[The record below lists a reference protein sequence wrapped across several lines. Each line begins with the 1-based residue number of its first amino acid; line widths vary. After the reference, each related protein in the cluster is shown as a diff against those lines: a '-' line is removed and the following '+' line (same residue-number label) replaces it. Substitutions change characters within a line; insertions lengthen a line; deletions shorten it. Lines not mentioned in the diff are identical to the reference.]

1 MRIVILG
8 WVEFPYGS
16 PSASRLRI
24 LSKGWIEQG
33 ATVHLVTTAKLQPV
47 NTGIGEDFYMEG
59 LTYESSYEEA
69 QLDHSSFSKLSLIR
83 HFKSLKRSWKIVRQL
98 IDDNKCDVLY
108 LWAWSATGCFPV
120 VKMAQKKGI
129 PYFFDICEWFTPDVF
144 KWGLVNPMFY
154 DDLLGR
160 YLPGKT
166 CSGVIAI
173 THFIAHKYQKMNI
186 PVIVVPAINDFK
198 KEVIGANGPDI
209 QISDTSYNVLYAG
222 FCKPGDGIEFLIQ
235 AIRLVKLNDIP
246 VKLIIIGADGKSG
259 PSIKYKNICELDDK
273 LRDIVEFRGKVPEKE
288 YFRTLSSA
296 TVLVLP
302 RKNTPTNEAAF
313 PTRLPE
319 YLTTGRPVLTT
330 NVKDVSMYLEND
342 VNAKIVESDSE
353 HSLAEGLIDLWQ
365 NPSKANEIGRAGKLR
380 GAEVF
385 DYRSYTKEIYK
396 LFSRSLIDRKTKF

>member
-1 MRIVILG
+1 MRIIILG

-24 LSKGWIEQG
+24 LSKGWIEEG
-33 ATVHLVTTAKLQPV
+33 ATVHLVTTAKPQQV
-47 NTGIGEDFYMEG
+47 NTGNGEDFYMEG

-69 QLDHSSFSKLSLIR
+69 QLNNSSFSKLSFVR
-83 HFKSLKRSWKIVRQL
+83 HIKSLRRSWKIIRQL
-98 IDDNKCDVLY
+98 IDENKCDVLY
-108 LWAWSATGCFPV
+108 LWGWSAIGCFPV
-120 VKMAQKKGI
+120 VKLAQKKRI

-154 DDLLGR
+154 DDLIGR
-160 YLPGKT
+160 YLPGKS
-166 CSGVIAI
+166 CNGVIAI
-173 THFIAHKYQKMNI
+173 THFIAGKYQKLGI
-186 PVIVVPAINDFK
+186 PVIVVPAINDFQ
-198 KEVIGANGPDI
+198 KESYQTSLTDV
-209 QISDTSYNVLYAG
+209 QISSTSFNVLYAG

-235 AIRLVKLNDIP
+235 AIRLIKLNEIP

-259 PSIKYKNICELDDK
+259 ASIKYKEICERDVQ
-273 LRDIVEFRGKVPEKE
+273 LRDIVEFRGKVPESE

-330 NVKDVSMYLEND
+330 NVKDVPMYLEGD
-342 VNAKIVESDSE
+342 IHAKIVESDSAE
-353 HSLAEGLIDLWQ
+353 SLANGLIDLWH
-365 NPSKANEIGRAGKLR
+365 NPEKANDIGRAGKLR

-385 DYRSYTKEIYK
+385 DYRSHTKEIYN
-396 LFSRSLIDRKTKF
+396 LFSRSLIDHNTKV